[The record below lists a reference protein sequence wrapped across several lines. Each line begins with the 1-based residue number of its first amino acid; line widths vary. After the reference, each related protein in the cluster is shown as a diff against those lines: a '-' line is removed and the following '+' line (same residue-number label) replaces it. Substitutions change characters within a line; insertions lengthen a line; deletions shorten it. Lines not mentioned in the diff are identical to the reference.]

1 MFSLEKKRLRGDF
14 ITCYSYLIGGY
25 SKVDVSLFSD
35 DKWLDLKWPQV
46 MLGRFRLDIRNNSLR
61 EGVGKNWNELP
72 REVMESPFLGIL
84 KRHVDMELRDM
95 V

>member
-1 MFSLEKKRLRGDF
+1 M
-14 ITCYSYLIGGY
+14 
-25 SKVDVSLFSD
+25 DVSLFSD

-72 REVMESPFLGIL
+72 REVMESPFLRIL